1 MITIGVD
8 PGLSGAVA
16 VLRDGAELLALLDM
30 PVAQSGSGGSK
41 VQKIVDGK
49 KLYEMLSEC
58 AFYLTFEYNKSPIAE
73 PVYALVERTTAM
85 PGQGVS
91 SMYSMGHSRGVV
103 EGVLGAF
110 PQVETYLVPAAVWK
124 RHMGYT
130 ADKEPIRAEMQR
142 IFPTAELK
150 FKKHADRAEA
160 LAMALYLYR
169 QKK

>member
-16 VLRDGAELLALLDM
+16 IVRDGVELVALLDM
-30 PVAQSGSGGSK
+30 PTVQSGAGGSK

-49 KLYEMLSEC
+49 ALYRLLAEQPIHC
-58 AFYLTFEYNKSPIAE
+58 KYVDGTGPIAE
-73 PVYALVERTTAM
+73 TIYALVERTTAM

-103 EGVLGAF
+103 EGVLGSLEI
-110 PQVETYLVPAAVWK
+110 ETYLVPAAVWK
-124 RHMGYT
+124 RNMGYT
-130 ADKEPIRAEMQR
+130 ADKEPIRRQMQLM
-142 IFPTAELK
+142 FPTAELK
-150 FKKHADRAEA
+150 LKKHADRAEA

>member
-8 PGLSGAVA
+8 PGLTGAVA
-16 VLRDGAELLALLDM
+16 VLRDGTELLSLFDM
-30 PVAQSGSGGSK
+30 PVMQSGAGGSR
-41 VQKIVDGK
+41 VQKMVDAK
-49 KLYEMLSEC
+49 ELWNILCEKTLYISFKLNQDS
-58 AFYLTFEYNKSPIAE
+58 AFE

-103 EGVLGAF
+103 EGVLGSLNI
-110 PQVETYLVPAAVWK
+110 ETYLIPPAEWK
-124 RHMGYT
+124 RNMGYS
-130 ADKEPIRAEMQR
+130 ANKEPVRAEMQQV
-142 IFPTAELK
+142 FPSAQLHL
-150 FKKHADRAEA
+150 KKHADRAEA

>member
-16 VLRDGAELLALLDM
+16 ILRDGAELVALIDM
-30 PVAQSGSGGSK
+30 PVMQSGGGGSK
-41 VQKIVDGK
+41 VQKMVDGK
-49 KLYEMLSEC
+49 QLHELLSGC
-58 AFYLTFEYNKSPIAE
+58 AFYVTYEYNKDPVAE
-73 PVYALVERTTAM
+73 SIYALVERTTAM
-85 PGQGVS
+85 PRQGVS

-142 IFPTAELK
+142 VFPSAELHL
-150 FKKHADRAEA
+150 KKHADRAEA

>member
-1 MITIGVD
+1 MITVGVD

-16 VLRDGAELLALLDM
+16 ILRDGSELVTLIDM
-30 PVAQSGSGGSK
+30 PVVQSGGGGSK
-41 VQKIVDGK
+41 VQKMVDGSA
-49 KLYEMLSEC
+49 LYKALAE
-58 AFYLTFEYNKSPIAE
+58 KPIHAKYVNGTGPIGE
-73 PVYALVERTTAM
+73 TIYALVERTTAM

-103 EGVLGAF
+103 EGVLGALGI
-110 PQVETYLVPAAVWK
+110 ETFLVPAAVWK

-130 ADKEPIRAEMQR
+130 ANKEPIRAEMR
-142 IFPTAELK
+142 RVFPTAELNL
-150 FKKHADRAEA
+150 KKHADRAEA

>member
-16 VLRDGAELLALLDM
+16 ILRDGKEFILIHDM
-30 PVAQSGSGGSK
+30 PVTESGAGGSK
-41 VQKIVDGK
+41 VQKMVDSL
-49 KLYEMLSEC
+49 KLGRLMARWANSQE
-58 AFYLTFEYNKSPIAE
+58 PI
-73 PVYALVERTTAM
+73 YALVERTTAM

-103 EGVLGAF
+103 EGVLGSLEI
-110 PQVETYLVPAAVWK
+110 ETYLIPAAVWK
-124 RHMGYT
+124 RNMGYT
-130 ADKEPIRAEMQR
+130 ADKEPIRREMQAL
-142 IFPTAELK
+142 FPTADLK
-150 FKKHADRAEA
+150 LKKHADRAEA

>member
-1 MITIGVD
+1 MITLGVD
-8 PGLSGAVA
+8 PGLTGAVA
-16 VLRDGAELLALLDM
+16 VLRDGAELLSLFDM
-30 PVAQSGSGGSK
+30 PVMQSGAGGSR
-41 VQKIVDGK
+41 VQKIVDAK
-49 KLYEMLSEC
+49 ALHELLSGC
-58 AFYLTFEYNKSPIAE
+58 CFYFRFEYNKEPAAE
-73 PVYALVERTTAM
+73 PIYALVERTTAM

-103 EGVLGAF
+103 EGVLGSF
-110 PQVETYLVPAAVWK
+110 PQVETRLVPAAVWK

-142 IFPTAELK
+142 VFPAAELRL
-150 FKKHADRAEA
+150 KKHADRAEA

>member
-8 PGLSGAVA
+8 PGLTGAVA
-16 VLRDGAELLALLDM
+16 VLRNGVELLSLFDM
-30 PVAQSGSGGSK
+30 PVMQSGAGGSR

-49 KLYEMLSEC
+49 ALHELLSGC
-58 AFYLTFEYNKSPIAE
+58 CFYLTFEYNKEPTAE

-110 PQVETYLVPAAVWK
+110 PQVETFLVPAAVWK
-124 RHMGYT
+124 RNMGYS
-130 ADKEPIRAEMQR
+130 ANKEPIRAEMRQV
-142 IFPTAELK
+142 FPSAQLHL
-150 FKKHADRAEA
+150 KKHADRAEA